1 MVSVSYTQHWRLRR
15 MDRWMSRSDPHLAAM
30 LAIFARLTAGE
41 AIASIEQARFRRTRP
56 WGNLVRMG
64 QALWLLITCAITYV
78 RRAIGWTARAVARPW
93 SGGERSWPGLGNHQH
108 ADERFS

>member
-30 LAIFARLTAGE
+30 LAIFARLTADE
-41 AIASIEQARFRRTRP
+41 AIASVEQSRFRHTRP

-64 QALWLLITCAITYV
+64 AALWVLITYA
-78 RRAIGWTARAVARPW
+78 RRAIRWTAKAVARPW
-93 SGGERSWPGLGNHQH
+93 SGGERSWLGLGNGEVRSH
-108 ADERFS
+108 ADERYS